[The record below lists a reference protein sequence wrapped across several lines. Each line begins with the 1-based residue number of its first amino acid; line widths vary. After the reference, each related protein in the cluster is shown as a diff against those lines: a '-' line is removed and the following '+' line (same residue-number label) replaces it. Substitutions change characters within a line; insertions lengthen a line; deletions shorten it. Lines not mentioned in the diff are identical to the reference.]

1 MSDYASE
8 YVASLFSLKDKR
20 VIITGGAGAIA
31 ATMAEA
37 LVNAGAAVCLWGR
50 GTHHPVDEA
59 VRSLAEKTGHGD
71 ACFGVTVDT
80 GTEEDV
86 RRAIAE
92 TEQKMGE
99 PNVLINAAGGNKGKS
114 PFVELDP
121 ALFTEVLENN
131 LLAGLVIPTKHLAS
145 YWISNKIAGTIINLT
160 SMSSYIPL
168 SGVWAYDA
176 AKSAV
181 LNLTMATA
189 KEFAPYGI
197 RVNAIAPGFFVGNQ
211 NRLLLYK
218 DESMTELTD
227 RGKAIIARTPF
238 GRFGKNEELVGATI
252 FLCSEKASGFVTGV
266 SIPVDGGFLVDNV

>member
-1 MSDYASE
+1 MSDFASE
-8 YVASLFSLKDKR
+8 YVARLFSLMDKR

-31 ATMAEA
+31 STLAEA
-37 LVNAGAAVCLWGR
+37 LVKAGARVCLWGR
-50 GTHHPVDEA
+50 GTNHPVEA
-59 VRSLAEKTGHGD
+59 AVQDLAEKSGHAE

-80 GTEEDV
+80 GNEEDV

-92 TEQKMGE
+92 TEQKMGI

-114 PFVELDP
+114 SFTELDT
-121 ALFTEVLENN
+121 ALFSEILENN
-131 LLAGLVIPTKHLAS
+131 LLAGLVIPTKHIAS
-145 YWISNKIAGTIINLT
+145 YWISKKIAGSIINMT
-160 SMSSYIPL
+160 SMSSYKPL

-189 KEFAPYGI
+189 KEFAPHGI

-238 GRFGKNEELVGATI
+238 GRFGKHEELIGTTI
-252 FLCSEKASGFVTGV
+252 FLCSDHVSGFITGV
-266 SIPVDGGFLVDNV
+266 SIPVDGGFLVDNI

>member
-1 MSDYASE
+1 MATDTTAFVE
-8 YVASLFSLKDKR
+8 NLFSLQGKR

-31 ATMAEA
+31 GTMAEA
-37 LVNAGAAVCLWGR
+37 LVKAGAKVCLWGR
-50 GTHHPVDEA
+50 GTHHPISEA
-59 VRSLAEKTGHGD
+59 VQALAEKTGHPE

-80 GTEEDV
+80 GVEADV
-86 RRAIAE
+86 KKAIEE
-92 TEQKMGE
+92 TEQTMGI

-114 PFVELDP
+114 PFIEVDIN
-121 ALFTEVLENN
+121 LFSEILENN
-131 LLAGLVIPTKHLAS
+131 LLAGLVIPTKHLAA
-145 YWISNKIAGTIINLT
+145 YWISTKVPGSIINLT

-168 SGVWAYDA
+168 SGVWAYNA

-227 RGKAIIARTPF
+227 RGKSIIARTPL

-252 FLCSEKASGFVTGV
+252 FLCSDRASGFVTGV

>member
-1 MSDYASE
+1 MATDTTAFVE
-8 YVASLFSLKDKR
+8 NLFSLQGKR

-31 ATMAEA
+31 GTMAEA
-37 LVNAGAAVCLWGR
+37 LVKAGAKVCLWGR
-50 GTHHPVDEA
+50 GTHHPISEA
-59 VRSLAEKTGHGD
+59 VQALAEKTGHPE

-80 GTEEDV
+80 GVEADV
-86 RRAIAE
+86 KKAIEE
-92 TEQKMGE
+92 TEQTMGI

-114 PFVELDP
+114 PFIEVDIN
-121 ALFTEVLENN
+121 LFSEILENN
-131 LLAGLVIPTKHLAS
+131 LLAGLVIPTKHLAA
-145 YWISNKIAGTIINLT
+145 YWISNKVPGSIINLT

-168 SGVWAYDA
+168 SGVWAYNA

-227 RGKAIIARTPF
+227 RGKSIIARTPL

-252 FLCSEKASGFVTGV
+252 FLCSDRASGFVTGV

>member
-1 MSDYASE
+1 MSDYASD
-8 YVASLFSLKDKR
+8 YVASLFTLKDKR
-20 VIITGGAGAIA
+20 VIITGGAGSIA

-37 LVNAGAAVCLWGR
+37 LAKAGARVCLWGR

-59 VRSLAEKTGHGD
+59 VRNLAERTGHGE

-80 GTEEDV
+80 GNETDLERAITETEE
-86 RRAIAE
+86 
-92 TEQKMGE
+92 KMGI

-114 PFVELDP
+114 PFAELDT
-121 ALFTEVLENN
+121 ALFMEILENN
-131 LLAGLVIPTKHLAS
+131 LMAGLVIPTKHLAT
-145 YWISNKIAGTIINLT
+145 YWIARKVAGTIINLT
-160 SMSSYIPL
+160 SMGSYIPL
-168 SGVWAYDA
+168 SGVWAYNA

-189 KEFAPYGI
+189 KEFAPHGI

-227 RGKAIIARTPF
+227 RGKAIIERTPF
-238 GRFGKNEELVGATI
+238 GRFGKNEELIGATL
-252 FLCSEKASGFVTGV
+252 FLCSDRSSSFITGV
-266 SIPVDGGFLVDNV
+266 SIPVDGGFLVDNI